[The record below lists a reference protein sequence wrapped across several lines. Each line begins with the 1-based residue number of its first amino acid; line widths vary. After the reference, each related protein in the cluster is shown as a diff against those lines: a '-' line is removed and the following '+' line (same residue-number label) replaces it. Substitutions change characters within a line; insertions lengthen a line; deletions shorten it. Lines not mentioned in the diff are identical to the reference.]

1 MNSIQDLEVD
11 FQKGLESL
19 SANNFELANQ
29 LFKKIL
35 THQASFNVLNAY
47 SISCFKLQQF
57 EEALKAINLAIS
69 IEPENVHGYNNKI
82 EYLKALSRPEEAISC
97 AHELELAHPELKELH
112 LLKGD
117 LYHSIGKVYPG
128 DKEFKKYLHGIYPG
142 KKEIDQL
149 DARDT
154 IYHIKHLQNKMS
166 PYVQYPRHVAFE
178 TYAQCNAKCSFC
190 VYPDM
195 ERIGTMMPMELIDKI
210 INDLQEI
217 PKHLPFQLSPF
228 GVNEPFLDTR
238 IYTILQKITD
248 KLPNASITLT
258 SNATPLNQINID
270 RLSEFTLEYLWLSIV
285 DHRKDIYEEK
295 MKLNYDLMLRNL
307 ELIHQAKANN
317 KLKTRIVVSR
327 LLDNTPYDQE
337 FTNFIKERF
346 HLFEVCLWPYGNWLQ
361 RTSNQVTENVANIPC
376 EHWFEFRISSTGE
389 VQHCCMDGHL
399 DYPWGNV
406 HTHSVL
412 EIYNQDQY
420 KQLRTNTFSRK
431 QVSPCN
437 TCSLR

>member
-1 MNSIQDLEVD
+1 MNSIKDLEVD

-19 SANNFELANQ
+19 SANNFELANH
-29 LFKKIL
+29 LFKNVL

-57 EEALKAINLAIS
+57 EEAFKAINLAIS
-69 IEPENVHGYNNKI
+69 LEPENVHGYNNKI
-82 EYLKALSRPEEAISC
+82 EYLKALSRHEEAISC
-97 AHELELAHPELKELH
+97 ANELALAHPDLKELH
-112 LLKGD
+112 LLKGE
-117 LYHSIGKVYPG
+117 LYHSLGKVYPG
-128 DKEFKKYLHGIYPG
+128 DKELKKYLHLVYPG

-149 DARDT
+149 DAKDT
-154 IYHIKHLQNKMS
+154 IYHIKHLQSKNS
-166 PYVQYPRHVAFE
+166 PYVEYPKHVAFE
-178 TYAQCNAKCSFC
+178 TYTQCNAKCSFC

-195 ERIGTMMPMELIDKI
+195 ERIGTLMSMELVDKI
-210 INDLQEI
+210 ILDLQEI
-217 PKHLPFQLSPF
+217 PGHIPFQLSPF

-238 IYTILQKITD
+238 IFTILQKITD

-270 RLSEFTLEYLWLSIV
+270 RLCEFTLEYLWLSVV
-285 DHRKDIYEEK
+285 DHRKDVYEEK

-307 ELIHQAKANN
+307 ELIHVAKASN

-327 LLDNTPYDQE
+327 LLDNTSYDQK

-346 HLFEVCLWPYGNWLQ
+346 PLFEVCLWPYSNWLQ
-361 RTSNQVTENVANIPC
+361 RTGNQVTEQVANIPC

-389 VQHCCMDGHL
+389 VQHCCMDGHV

-412 EIYNQDQY
+412 EIYNQDKY
-420 KQLRTNTFSRK
+420 KQLRTSTFSRK

>member
-1 MNSIQDLEVD
+1 
-11 FQKGLESL
+11 
-19 SANNFELANQ
+19 
-29 LFKKIL
+29 
-35 THQASFNVLNAY
+35 
-47 SISCFKLQQF
+47 
-57 EEALKAINLAIS
+57 
-69 IEPENVHGYNNKI
+69 
-82 EYLKALSRPEEAISC
+82 
-97 AHELELAHPELKELH
+97 
-112 LLKGD
+112 
-117 LYHSIGKVYPG
+117 
-128 DKEFKKYLHGIYPG
+128 
-142 KKEIDQL
+142 
-149 DARDT
+149 
-154 IYHIKHLQNKMS
+154 
-166 PYVQYPRHVAFE
+166 
-178 TYAQCNAKCSFC
+178 
-190 VYPDM
+190 M

-238 IYTILQKITD
+238 IFTILEKITD

-258 SNATPLNQINID
+258 SNAAPLNQVNID
-270 RLSEFTLEYLWLSIV
+270 RLSTFTLEYLWLSIV
-285 DHRKDIYEEK
+285 DHRKDVYEEK
-295 MKLNYDLMLRNL
+295 MMLNYDLMLRNL
-307 ELIHQAKANN
+307 ELIHLAKASK

-346 HLFEVCLWPYGNWLQ
+346 PLFEVCLWPYSNWLQ

-376 EHWFEFRISSTGE
+376 EHWFEFRSSSTGE
-389 VQHCCMDGHL
+389 VQHCWMDGHL